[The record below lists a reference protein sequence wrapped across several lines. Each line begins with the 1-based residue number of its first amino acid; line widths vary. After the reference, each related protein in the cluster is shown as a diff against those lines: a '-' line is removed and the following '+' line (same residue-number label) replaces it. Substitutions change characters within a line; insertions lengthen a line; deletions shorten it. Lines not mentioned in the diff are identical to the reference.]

1 MNPKHLEKVPDDR
14 KAVAPYNFVEI
25 PEKVVEAKLECN
37 GKLRDNNRYYS
48 DRHTGKIVCTLKTES
63 PLYIRCGL
71 TPADFADFGE
81 KSNEELTP
89 EQRQKKA
96 EFFQHPSKQYPILPG
111 SSLRGMVRTLV
122 EIVSFG
128 KIERVSDA
136 SKFFF
141 RAVAADSDDPLAE
154 KYTNAV
160 GKLAGNVSAGYLEK
174 RDGKWFI
181 RPAIKNH
188 LGKSFIRVKEEDI
201 KVYLP
206 SLITMEKANYLPQ
219 YLKISYEGVG
229 ESLKISENCD
239 IYEHKGW
246 LVTSGNMLDNSKTT
260 EAERKRL
267 LRRKE
272 GRKFHY
278 IVLQSDN
285 SAVSIPISED
295 AIRDYRNALTDF
307 QKGKPFKQNYKNT
320 FNESM
325 GFFKYLD
332 NEEPRPVFYCEPQN
346 RQSTVTLFGQSPNFR
361 IPYSPKNDGKAAS
374 AVDFIPEEV
383 GESDK
388 IDLADAIFGF
398 VRRKNENK
406 EQGSDK
412 NKKEKQEKSRAGRI
426 FFSDAQ
432 YKSEENGIWLTDD
445 TITPQILAT
454 PKPTT
459 FQHYLVQKSHEKKSL
474 KHYASQPNQDTVIR
488 GHKLYW
494 HKGNVNINRIET
506 KATEAEI
513 KDKQSQYTEIKPI
526 QSGVS
531 FEFTI
536 YFENLSDV
544 ELGALLWVLTL
555 SVEDVEKVKLL
566 DLDSKEKYRLSL
578 GMGKPL
584 GMGAVMIEKYELSLN
599 ERYRNEP
606 KQRYTQLF
614 DDNNWLSGDRPA
626 TYDEHKEFIQKF
638 EEYVTT
644 HISEAD
650 FPQDYPDKQDYEKLK
665 LKDVPRIKMLLTML
679 RWDIFP
685 PVSRTRYMEI
695 ERDITTND
703 YICQPV
709 KEDDK
714 TVNEYKCR
722 LILPTPFQVM
732 DMSDNRRHQTLNL
745 DNLKSYRQ
753 NEITKSK
760 PSQEFQIGQILDAE
774 VIKIIGIKVTY
785 KMLVDIRRTT
795 DEHKKAKYL
804 QEGQMVKVK
813 ITALRDNGE
822 IKNVKLC

>member
-1 MNPKHLEKVPDDR
+1 MNPKHLKKVPDDR

-48 DRHTGKIVCTLKTES
+48 DRHTGKIICTLKTES

-71 TPADFADFGE
+71 TPADFADFGD
-81 KSNEELTP
+81 KQNEELTP
-89 EQRQKKA
+89 EQRKKKA
-96 EFFQHPSKQYPILPG
+96 EFFQYPSKQYPVLPG

-154 KYTNAV
+154 RYTNAV

-181 RPAIKNH
+181 RPAMKNH

-219 YLKISYEGVG
+219 YLKISYEGLG

-239 IYEHKGW
+239 YEHKGW

-272 GRKFHY
+272 GRKSHY

-285 SAVSIPISED
+285 SAVSIPISEE

-307 QKGKPFKQNYKNT
+307 QQGKPFKQNPKNT
-320 FNESM
+320 FDESM
-325 GFFKYLD
+325 GFLKYLD
-332 NEEPRPVFYCEPQN
+332 NEEPRPVFYCKPQN

-398 VRRKNENK
+398 VRRKNDNK

-412 NKKEKQEKSRAGRI
+412 NKKGKREKSRAGRI

-432 YKSEENGIWLTDD
+432 YKTDEDGIWLTDD

-454 PKPTT
+454 SKPTT

-494 HKGNVNINRIET
+494 HKGNVGIDRIKA

-566 DLDSKEKYRLSL
+566 GLDSKEKYRLSL
-578 GMGKPL
+578 GIGKPL

-606 KQRYTQLF
+606 QQRYTQLF

-626 TYDEHKEFIQKF
+626 NSDEHKECIHKF

-644 HISEAD
+644 RISEAD
-650 FPQDYPDKQDYEKLK
+650 FLQDYEKLK

-695 ERDITTND
+695 EREITTND
-703 YICQPV
+703 YICQSV

-732 DMSDNRRHQTLNL
+732 DMSDNRRHQAPKL

-785 KMLVDIRRTT
+785 KMLADIRRTT

-813 ITALRDNGE
+813 ITALKDNRE
-822 IKNVKLC
+822 IKNIKLLD

>member
-1 MNPKHLEKVPDDR
+1 M
-14 KAVAPYNFVEI
+14 
-25 PEKVVEAKLECN
+25 
-37 GKLRDNNRYYS
+37 
-48 DRHTGKIVCTLKTES
+48 
-63 PLYIRCGL
+63 
-71 TPADFADFGE
+71 
-81 KSNEELTP
+81 
-89 EQRQKKA
+89 
-96 EFFQHPSKQYPILPG
+96 PG

-141 RAVAADSDDPLAE
+141 RAVAADKQDPLDE
-154 KYTNAV
+154 LYKDLLKSV
-160 GKLAGNVSAGYLEK
+160 KAGYLVETQE
-174 RDGKWFI
+174 GWFI
-181 RPAIKNH
+181 RPVSQTVAGNNNT
-188 LGKSFIRVKEEDI
+188 SFVWVKEDRRAKRAAGEQDI
-201 KVYLP
+201 RTIANQFTP
-206 SLITMEKANYLPQ
+206 RFITLNQAGYLPQ
-219 YLKISYEGVG
+219 YQEVSFETTYSKNGRTFAKNISANPNTYQ
-229 ESLKISENCD
+229 
-239 IYEHKGW
+239 YRGW
-246 LVTSGNMLDNSKTT
+246 LVTSGNMKQEGDSSKSP
-260 EAERKRL
+260 RQNH
-267 LRRKE
+267 
-272 GRKFHY
+272 G
-278 IVLQSDN
+278 IVL
-285 SAVSIPISED
+285 AED
-295 AIRDYRNALTDF
+295 KTGTQLLKIDDAAIKHYRDALTDF
-307 QKGKPFKQNYKNT
+307 QKQQPFDKN
-320 FNESM
+320 M
-325 GFFKYLD
+325 GVL
-332 NEEPRPVFYCEPQN
+332 EAGRPIFYSEMFSYCEIKSKQVV
-346 RQSTVTLFGQSPNFR
+346 RLFGQSPNFR

-412 NKKEKQEKSRAGRI
+412 NKKEKREKSRAGRI

-494 HKGNVNINRIET
+494 HKGNVGIDRIKT

-566 DLDSKEKYRLSL
+566 GLDSKEKYRLSL

-745 DNLKSYRQ
+745 DNLKPYCQ
-753 NEITKSK
+753 NEIIKSK
-760 PSQEFQIGQILDAE
+760 PSQEFQIGQTLDAE

-785 KMLVDIRRTT
+785 KMLVDIKRTT

-804 QEGQMVKVK
+804 QEGQMVKVQ
-813 ITALRDNGE
+813 ITALKDNGQ
-822 IKNVKLC
+822 IKNIKLLD

>member
-1 MNPKHLEKVPDDR
+1 MNPKHLKKVPDDR
-14 KAVAPYNFVEI
+14 KAVAPYNFIEL
-25 PEKVVEAKLECN
+25 PEKVVEAELECN

-89 EQRQKKA
+89 EQRKKKA
-96 EFFQHPSKQYPILPG
+96 EFFQHPSKQYPVLPG
-111 SSLRGMVRTLV
+111 SSLRGMVRSLV

-154 KYTNAV
+154 RYTNAV

-272 GRKFHY
+272 GRNFHY

-307 QKGKPFKQNYKNT
+307 QKGKPFKQNSKNT
-320 FNESM
+320 FHESM
-325 GFFKYLD
+325 GFLKYLD

-361 IPYSPKNDGKAAS
+361 IPYSPQNDGKAAS

-383 GESDK
+383 GESKK

-406 EQGSDK
+406 EQGSDE

-494 HKGNVNINRIET
+494 HKGNVGIDRIKT

-566 DLDSKEKYRLSL
+566 GLDSKEKYRLSL

-626 TYDEHKEFIQKF
+626 TYDEHKECIHKF

-665 LKDVPRIKMLLTML
+665 LKDVPRIKMLLAML

-685 PVSRTRYMEI
+685 PVNRTRYMEI

-732 DMSDNRRHQTLNL
+732 DMSDNRRSSVQLW
-745 DNLKSYRQ
+745 
-753 NEITKSK
+753 
-760 PSQEFQIGQILDAE
+760 
-774 VIKIIGIKVTY
+774 
-785 KMLVDIRRTT
+785 
-795 DEHKKAKYL
+795 
-804 QEGQMVKVK
+804 
-813 ITALRDNGE
+813 
-822 IKNVKLC
+822 